1 MRKQFF
7 KSAFAVSLI
16 SSSILPLT
24 ISSAWGTDTASKQ
37 QKQSVI
43 IATANKSRISQLI
56 KILEKRTINYASE
69 AAQDASKELVRIGQ
83 PAVPQLIEALEQNRS
98 LLTFGITETLSEI
111 AKKDASIV
119 PILVDKLGDKNPQVR
134 LAAMFALMES
144 QSKNVLIKAAQNS
157 ENTLVRSSAMIALK
171 KDSESLS
178 SLSPILKS
186 ALNDENPT
194 IRRSAAISSANYSVS
209 LTEVMG
215 ILKNGLKDDDSLIRL
230 LSAWTLLDE
239 SWTLPEN
246 QRETTSA
253 TTALIEAS
261 KDESSIVRWFAIYTL
276 LRFSKEN
283 PQAVPEI
290 IEAINDKDI
299 GVRYTAIKGI
309 LDSEK
314 KYKAAVP
321 ELIQAVDD
329 DNEDV
334 QDIAIR
340 ALGNI
345 GSEAKAAKPK
355 LLAILRNKQESDQ
368 IRGSAARA
376 LSRMKK
382 YGQSAIPI
390 LVNILEDKQ
399 SSEELAE
406 DAVRALGDMEKY
418 ALEAIPVLIKIW
430 EDKHNDSYLAYTAAS
445 ALEKIDSQA
454 FIPYLVKRLTNEDFS
469 YNSMHF
475 LNRIAS
481 EMKKNKNSYSQAELA
496 KAISEFET
504 ALEIIDNSEWYF
516 SQEKIKTLQE
526 SLAELKK

>member
-1 MRKQFF
+1 MRKFFF
-7 KSAFAVSLI
+7 KSAFTVSLI
-16 SSSILPLT
+16 SLSILTLT
-24 ISSAWGTDTASKQ
+24 TSSAWGKDTASKHQ
-37 QKQSVI
+37 GEPVM
-43 IATANKSRISQLI
+43 IASTNKSRISQLI
-56 KILEKRTINYASE
+56 EKLEKRTINSASE
-69 AAQDASKELVRIGQ
+69 AAQNASKELVRIGK
-83 PAVPQLIEALEQNRS
+83 PAVPQLIEALEENRT

-111 AKKDASIV
+111 AKKDASV
-119 PILVDKLGDKNPQVR
+119 VAILIEKLGDKNPQVR
-134 LAAMFALMES
+134 IVAMFALMES

-253 TTALIEAS
+253 TTALVEAS
-261 KDESSIVRWFAIYTL
+261 KDENSIVRWFAIYTL

-309 LDSEK
+309 LNLEK
-314 KYKAAVP
+314 KYKAAIP
-321 ELIQAVDD
+321 PLIEAVDD

-334 QDIAIR
+334 RDIAIR

-345 GSEAKAAKPK
+345 GSEAKAAQPK
-355 LLAILRNKQESDQ
+355 LLAILRNKRESNE

-376 LSRMKK
+376 LGS
-382 YGQSAIPI
+382 YG
-390 LVNILEDKQ
+390 
-399 SSEELAE
+399 
-406 DAVRALGDMEKY
+406 
-418 ALEAIPVLIKIW
+418 KIW
-430 EDKHNDSYLAYTAAS
+430 TIGDTS
-445 ALEKIDSQA
+445 
-454 FIPYLVKRLTNEDFS
+454 
-469 YNSMHF
+469 
-475 LNRIAS
+475 
-481 EMKKNKNSYSQAELA
+481 
-496 KAISEFET
+496 IS
-504 ALEIIDNSEWYF
+504 
-516 SQEKIKTLQE
+516 
-526 SLAELKK
+526 